1 MVDEQAACP
10 TGAHRLDERCVPEA
24 RDGIV
29 VEVTDEV
36 GLCQALQTA
45 LGLVGEAEKL
55 LQVRHP
61 AEVVLDAVGADRR
74 DLGLGAGVLQDEL
87 PAQDRAYGVP
97 IGRGVRQDDDTL
109 TLGQCL
115 VEAGD
120 EVGGPLIFAH

>member
-1 MVDEQAACP
+1 MVDEQAACR
-10 TGAHRLDERCVPEA
+10 TRAHRLDERRVPEA

-36 GLCQALQTA
+36 GLRQALQTA

-74 DLGLGAGVLQDEL
+74 DLGLGAGVL
-87 PAQDRAYGVP
+87 
-97 IGRGVRQDDDTL
+97 
-109 TLGQCL
+109 
-115 VEAGD
+115 
-120 EVGGPLIFAH
+120 